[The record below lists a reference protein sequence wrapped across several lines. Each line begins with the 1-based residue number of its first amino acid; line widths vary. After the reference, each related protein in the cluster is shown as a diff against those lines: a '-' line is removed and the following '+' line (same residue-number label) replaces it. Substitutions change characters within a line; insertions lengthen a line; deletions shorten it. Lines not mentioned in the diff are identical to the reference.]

1 MEPWPPLSPSRTL
14 RFREA
19 SQRLDLEIQRSQ
31 SWLVVRGRYQCFD
44 DRTIP
49 GEVVLRSKERD
60 ALAVTALANDGS
72 FLIETRWSRKSTILL
87 QVGDYFVP
95 VVRALDRLKIRGNA
109 SMRRK
114 NDRRRSAS
122 QA

>member
-1 MEPWPPLSPSRTL
+1 MEPWPPLSPTRTL

-31 SWLVVRGRYQCFD
+31 SWLVIRGRYRCFD
-44 DRTIP
+44 DRSIP
-49 GEVVLRSKERD
+49 KEVVLRSKERD
-60 ALAVTALANDGS
+60 ALAVTALAGDGS

-95 VVRALDRLKIRGNA
+95 VVRALDRLRMRGSE
-109 SMRRK
+109 SMHRE
-114 NDRRRSAS
+114 NDRRRFAS
-122 QA
+122 QV